1 MLIRTE
7 SLRRD
12 LRQPHPPKLQA
23 AEGEARKAARERRRY
38 PFLLTRQQWKLKPNT
53 SGLVWVSPCA
63 VWVDLG
69 FFHKTVATHN
79 TWIDYSPIRVSDVKW
94 KQIFYV

>member
-12 LRQPHPPKLQA
+12 LRQPHPPKFQA

-38 PFLLTRQQWKLKPNT
+38 PFLLTRQQ
-53 SGLVWVSPCA
+53 
-63 VWVDLG
+63 
-69 FFHKTVATHN
+69 
-79 TWIDYSPIRVSDVKW
+79 
-94 KQIFYV
+94 